1 MNTHRSAGLLLR
13 WLAQSA
19 WGAQHRPA
27 RDPANLADLDLET
40 LMQMDVIVTAQK
52 REERLQNVPIS
63 VDAVT
68 GATLENFGDK
78 NFFDYAS
85 AIPNLTVGI
94 GAGQGGNG
102 SGFGVSSSRAVTI
115 RGLAGNNTTVFYLND
130 APLPLS
136 LDPRAVDLERVE
148 VLRGPQGTLVGA
160 GPIVRTVRLITPTP
174 PMHATSRNL

>member
-1 MNTHRSAGLLLR
+1 MNTQRSAGLLLC

-19 WGAQHRPA
+19 WGAQHPPA
-27 RDPANLADLDLET
+27 SDPSNLADLDLET

-85 AIPNLTVGI
+85 AIPNLTVGYRCRPGRQWLRLWRVI
-94 GAGQGGNG
+94 
-102 SGFGVSSSRAVTI
+102 
-115 RGLAGNNTTVFYLND
+115 
-130 APLPLS
+130 LPGRDNPRLS
-136 LDPRAVDLERVE
+136 PA
-148 VLRGPQGTLVGA
+148 T
-160 GPIVRTVRLITPTP
+160 TP
-174 PMHATSRNL
+174 PAFI